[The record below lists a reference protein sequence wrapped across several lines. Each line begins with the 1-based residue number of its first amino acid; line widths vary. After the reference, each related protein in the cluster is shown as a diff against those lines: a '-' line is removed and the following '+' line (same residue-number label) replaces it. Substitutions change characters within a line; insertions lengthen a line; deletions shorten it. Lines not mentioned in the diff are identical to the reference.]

1 MPHLLAWFLV
11 YGFLLVIY
19 IYYIDGN
26 PRPTVVGPQWGTENE
41 PQPLA
46 DGESIDKTIPIRI
59 HPNLETTEPWLNET
73 NRANAAIVIVAPSK
87 EYINVQKTIVHL
99 EAQFNNRFQYPYVF
113 LSELSQDSAYKQ
125 NIRRL
130 IGKRAHFGSL
140 EMGQRDD
147 NIASL
152 VASHFLNSTDSEKE
166 YLTEQTQLSRFK
178 TGMLFRHRLVEN
190 LDYIWYYLLSI
201 STTDYHRK

>member
-1 MPHLLAWFLV
+1 
-11 YGFLLVIY
+11 
-19 IYYIDGN
+19 
-26 PRPTVVGPQWGTENE
+26 
-41 PQPLA
+41 
-46 DGESIDKTIPIRI
+46 
-59 HPNLETTEPWLNET
+59 
-73 NRANAAIVIVAPSK
+73 
-87 EYINVQKTIVHL
+87 
-99 EAQFNNRFQYPYVF
+99 
-113 LSELSQDSAYKQ
+113 
-125 NIRRL
+125 
-130 IGKRAHFGSL
+130 
-140 EMGQRDD
+140 MGQRDD